1 MEVSHPKAL
10 PPFYWPIGEASQPSR
25 YRRGC
30 QAPRWG
36 IERTFLVLQ
45 DDGPIIPVDP
55 ASGYPTRFVSTQDLF
70 AHSLE
75 LAQGNWLVRH
85 DLDRRGADAQVVPV
99 LSLVF
104 VAVGA
109 LA

>member
-55 ASGYPTRFVSTQDLF
+55 ASGYPTRFVST
-70 AHSLE
+70 HRTCSLTRWSSRKVT
-75 LAQGNWLVRH
+75 GWS
-85 DLDRRGADAQVVPV
+85 VVTLTDVEPM
-99 LSLVF
+99 LKWSRSSRWSSSPS
-104 VAVGA
+104 AP
-109 LA
+109 